1 MGELSGKVALVTGAS
16 RGTGRSIAEALA
28 NDDAMVIVHFGKNSK
43 AAEETVGAI
52 PSRGGSAFALPAD
65 LASPE
70 EIERFFVVLDE
81 ELAMRRG
88 NNQLDILLNNAGIAS
103 PASYREMSVEQFDH
117 LFAVNVRGAFLMTQ
131 AAIHRMRPGG
141 RDHQYLVT
149 GITPC
154 SAIACRASV
163 QHDQGGPGRIYTW
176 ACSGSRRAEHDREHG
191 CIGPGGN

>member
-1 MGELSGKVALVTGAS
+1 MGELNGKVALVTGAS
-16 RGTGRSIAEALA
+16 GGIGRSIAEVLA

-52 PSRGGSAFALPAD
+52 ASRGGSAFALQAD

-70 EIERFFVVLDE
+70 EIERFFVVLDA
-81 ELAMRRG
+81 ELTMRRG

-103 PASYREMSVEQFDH
+103 PASYLEMSVEQFYH

-141 RDHQYLVT
+141 
-149 GITPC
+149 
-154 SAIACRASV
+154 
-163 QHDQGGPGRIYTW
+163 
-176 ACSGSRRAEHDREHG
+176 GSSISRHWHHAAQRHRPWCRRAA
-191 CIGPGGN
+191 

>member
-16 RGTGRSIAEALA
+16 RGIGRSIAEVLA
-28 NDDAMVIVHFGKNSK
+28 KDDAMVIVHFGKNSM
-43 AAEETVGAI
+43 AAEETVAAI
-52 PSRGGSAFALPAD
+52 ASRGGSAFALQAD

-81 ELAMRRG
+81 ELTMRRG

-117 LFAVNVRGAFLMTQ
+117 LFAVDVRGAFLMTQ

-141 RDHQYLVT
+141 GSSISRHWHHAAQRHR
-149 GITPC
+149 PW
-154 SAIACRASV
+154 CRRTA
-163 QHDQGGPGRIYTW
+163 
-176 ACSGSRRAEHDREHG
+176 
-191 CIGPGGN
+191 